1 MFESIQNLQL
11 TSWKIRVKLV
21 VTSLIIHNLERLLR
35 LQFIPRRWVI
45 HLDSSPRRDMD
56 REQEGL
62 QFLGFFGIFTES
74 FNIVFSWRKIFSKI
88 TLTLILPLSLVFLAH
103 IQVTELLF
111 FKILKNEDS
120 LNSIPKNSP
129 KYTKLSDIITSE
141 WISFWLFKAAYFTF
155 FLVLALLSTAA
166 VVYTVACVYTGKEIT
181 FRKVISVVPKVWR
194 RLMVTFVWNFVIV
207 LVYNVVFGVLILLW
221 AAIFGFGGVGV
232 LFFAGVSVSYV
243 LGFVYISV
251 VWHLASV
258 VSVLEDVYGIQAM
271 LKSKELIKGKMV
283 LSCAVFLTFTVLFLG
298 SQLVFQTLV
307 VLGSSKYN
315 GLRIVLGI
323 LCFLLLFKVFLF
335 GLVAQTIIYF
345 VCKSYH
351 HQNIDKSSLSD
362 HLEVYLGDYVPLKA
376 QDVQLGEL

>member
-1 MFESIQNLQL
+1 
-11 TSWKIRVKLV
+11 
-21 VTSLIIHNLERLLR
+21 
-35 LQFIPRRWVI
+35 
-45 HLDSSPRRDMD
+45 
-56 REQEGL
+56 
-62 QFLGFFGIFTES
+62 
-74 FNIVFSWRKIFSKI
+74 
-88 TLTLILPLSLVFLAH
+88 
-103 IQVTELLF
+103 
-111 FKILKNEDS
+111 
-120 LNSIPKNSP
+120 
-129 KYTKLSDIITSE
+129 
-141 WISFWLFKAAYFTF
+141 
-155 FLVLALLSTAA
+155 
-166 VVYTVACVYTGKEIT
+166 
-181 FRKVISVVPKVWR
+181 
-194 RLMVTFVWNFVIV
+194 MVTFVWNFVIV